1 MKRRP
6 KDRLIA
12 EQPSKLSDMAPCLHC
27 HAKRFPYEP
36 DGFCCCKGEI
46 QLYDVSAPNDL
57 LQLYGS
63 HSLDS
68 KDFRK
73 HIRAYNNAFSFTS
86 FGVTLDTRYTSE
98 HTGVYTFRAQGQV
111 YHFMNSLYP
120 SNETPAYLQLYFYD
134 TEREVANR
142 TNYAPNLRRPVI
154 EKLIDILQPNPYSV
168 FFRSLR
174 EIPNLETH
182 EIRLRADPKV
192 DSGTFS
198 EPTASQVAAIWY
210 ESERNPA
217 VRERDIVVQMHS
229 GHSQRIRYYF
239 GCYDPLQY
247 PLLFPLGEPGW
258 HQGIE
263 KVRRCSNRAT
273 SEQTPAISYSSF
285 STVDQLI
292 TDETNGN
299 SNSPILFIDF
309 KLIKI

>member
-1 MKRRP
+1 MSSTRTTGPGGQNCFYSETGNYYSIHATRLYPVHFLVTWITLSNLLGSTSNEILHQRLSKPVNKVKRRP

-142 TNYAPNLRRPVI
+142 TNNCSKHSTPCHRKAYWYITTQSL
-154 EKLIDILQPNPYSV
+154 LGV
-168 FFRSLR
+168 FPKSTWDSKFR
-174 EIPNLETH
+174 NTW
-182 EIRLRADPKV
+182 DK
-192 DSGTFS
+192 
-198 EPTASQVAAIWY
+198 
-210 ESERNPA
+210 
-217 VRERDIVVQMHS
+217 
-229 GHSQRIRYYF
+229 
-239 GCYDPLQY
+239 
-247 PLLFPLGEPGW
+247 
-258 HQGIE
+258 
-263 KVRRCSNRAT
+263 
-273 SEQTPAISYSSF
+273 TPCWS
-285 STVDQLI
+285 
-292 TDETNGN
+292 
-299 SNSPILFIDF
+299 
-309 KLIKI
+309 